1 MRTLRVL
8 RTQAFRTVAVYLV
21 IFAVSAVAVVGF
33 LYWNTAVV
41 LDNETDET
49 IRAEVTGLV
58 EQYRLGMP
66 LLTDAM
72 ERRAVR
78 GEQGLYLLWSD
89 ALNARVAGNLDAWP
103 QFEAA
108 GDGFVEF
115 DFARLVGGVP
125 ERHRA
130 RGQQFQLEGGFKLL
144 VARDINDRRQLE
156 NLFATT
162 LPWTVAL
169 MLALGL
175 AGGVLVSR
183 NSLARLDTIN
193 RTSRRIVAG
202 DLSHR
207 VPVGPRG
214 DEFDDLA
221 GHLNRMLDRIERLM
235 RGMREVSDN
244 VAHDLRTP
252 LNRLRSRLEF
262 AARQEAPDSET
273 RREIES
279 AVEETDRLIA
289 TFNALLLIAEA
300 EAGSVR
306 ETMHDFDL
314 REAIDGIG
322 ELYEP
327 VAEEKG
333 VRFSV
338 RAPSQGVII
347 RANRNLISQALAN
360 LVDNAIKYTPE
371 GGEIRV
377 SLEPGARG
385 ADIVV
390 TDSGPGIPPEDR
402 ARVIERFVRLETS
415 RNSAGTGL
423 GLSLV
428 AAVAR
433 LHDAELVLE
442 DNKPGLK
449 AILRFRG
456 AQLSTRG
463 TAQVANQPEL
473 AH

>member
-8 RTQAFRTVAVYLV
+8 RTQAFRTVAVYLA
-21 IFAVSAVAVVGF
+21 IFAVSACAVVGF
-33 LYWNTAVV
+33 LYWNTAVA

-49 IRAEVTGLV
+49 IRAEATGLV
-58 EQYRLGMP
+58 EQYQRLGLP
-66 LLTDAM
+66 VLTDVM
-72 ERRAVR
+72 NGRAVR
-78 GEQGLYLLWSD
+78 GEQGLYLLAD
-89 ALNARVAGNLDAWP
+89 QERRVIAGNLDAWP
-103 QFEAA
+103 TLQPAD
-108 GDGFVEF
+108 DGFVEF
-115 DFARLVGGVP
+115 DFERPVGGMP

-130 RGQQFQLEGGFKLL
+130 RGQFFTLERGFFLL
-144 VARDINDRRQLE
+144 VARDINDRRALE

-169 MLALGL
+169 MLVLGL

-193 RTSRRIVAG
+193 RTSRRIIAG

-207 VPVGPRG
+207 VPVGSRG

-262 AARQEAPDSET
+262 AARQEPPDSET

-306 ETMHDFDL
+306 ETMSDFDL

-333 VRFSV
+333 VRFFVRSPGQSV
-338 RAPSQGVII
+338 LI

-360 LVDNAIKYTPE
+360 LVDNGIKYTPV
-371 GGEIRV
+371 GGEVRV
-377 SLEPGARG
+377 SLELGPRG
-385 ADIVV
+385 AELVV
-390 TDSGPGIPPEDR
+390 ADTGPGIPPEDR
-402 ARVIERFVRLETS
+402 ARVIERFVRLEAS

-433 LHDAELVLE
+433 LHGAELALE

-449 AILRFRG
+449 AVLRFRH
-456 AQLSTRG
+456 AQFTGRSSASAT
-463 TAQVANQPEL
+463 NQAEL
-473 AH
+473 TH